1 LKLTGHLLNF
11 PETAI
16 MNTDHEPRVLL
27 VEDHADLGEAT
38 AEFLRSAGLEV
49 RLASTGAEALTS
61 AAAFRPDIVL
71 CDLNLLDMTG
81 VEIARVLRG
90 NSPSRNTLFAIHTAA
105 LRDSDICTLEGNIST
120 KGDVDLYLSKPMT
133 MEKLDRLLAAF
144 ESLRRST
151 TRGGTSPQ

>member
-1 LKLTGHLLNF
+1 
-11 PETAI
+11 
-16 MNTDHEPRVLL
+16 MNTYHEPRVLL

-49 RLASTGAEALTS
+49 RLASTGAEALRS

-90 NSPSRNTLFAIHTAA
+90 NPASRNTLFAIHTAG
-105 LRDSDICTLEGNIST
+105 LRDTDICTLESNVP

-133 MEKLDRLLAAF
+133 VEKLDRLLAAF

-151 TRGGTSPQ
+151 TKGGTSPQ

>member
-1 LKLTGHLLNF
+1 
-11 PETAI
+11 

-61 AAAFRPDIVL
+61 AAVFCPDIVL

-81 VEIARVLRG
+81 VEIARVLRRHPAG
-90 NSPSRNTLFAIHTAA
+90 RNTLFAIHTAG
-105 LRDSDICTLEGNIST
+105 LREADICTFEGDIP

-144 ESLRRST
+144 KSLRRST
-151 TRGGTSPQ
+151 TKGGTSPQ